1 MKRAVRIANAAV
13 CIVATLVAGIS
24 TVRVLQDRR
33 MESDIAAWQAGRD
46 ISAAPDAPPALLIAR
61 AQYALRHGQVPAA
74 QAIADGLGA
83 RGLAQAQADVL
94 YALGNFNLRGALG
107 NFTNLPFRVIAPR
120 IRLAKAEYR
129 QAIQLD
135 PQNWDARYNY
145 TLAAA
150 LVRDTKSV
158 SPTEGTEMA
167 HDRAAWPDIPGAP
180 NGMP

>member
-1 MKRAVRIANAAV
+1 MKRAVRLVSSAV
-13 CIVATLVAGIS
+13 CIIATLVACISSVRLLQARRAETGIA
-24 TVRVLQDRR
+24 TL
-33 MESDIAAWQAGRD
+33 QAGRD
-46 ISAAPDAPPALLIAR
+46 IPVAPGASPALLIAR

-83 RGLAQAQADVL
+83 RGLAQAQAHVL

-150 LVRDTKSV
+150 LVRDTESV